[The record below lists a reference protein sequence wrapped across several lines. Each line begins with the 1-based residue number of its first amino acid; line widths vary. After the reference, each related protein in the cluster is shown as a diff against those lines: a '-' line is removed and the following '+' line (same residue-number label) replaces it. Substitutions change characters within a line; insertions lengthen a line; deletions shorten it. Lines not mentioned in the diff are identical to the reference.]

1 MKTRLVFAVLF
12 GMSFLIACEQKITP
26 TPIEIVLPSLTSTP
40 VLQTSTPTVE
50 WAIYATPL
58 NLSYD
63 TNNDEIIS
71 IIDNVFPDNCIK
83 DRENLLKA
91 NPTPIES
98 AAQVSSLTFIEVT
111 TLPEPSTD
119 YHYHNE
125 RADNID
131 GSRTVLTVFVECQPR
146 NCSKVFVTDNTTKK
160 SYEIKMGGWSG
171 PFSNLHWINKDTVVF
186 MQEGHFMSLVVAI
199 NVDKQQFEYY
209 GNIFGCPYATA
220 TP

>member
-1 MKTRLVFAVLF
+1 MKTRLIFAVLF
-12 GMSFLIACEQKITP
+12 GMSVLIACAQKITP
-26 TPIEIVLPSLTSTP
+26 TPTETATPSLTSTL

-50 WAIYATPL
+50 WLIYATPL

-63 TNNDEIIS
+63 TDNDEIIS
-71 IIDNVFPDNCIK
+71 IIDKVFPGNCVK

-98 AAQVSSLTFIEVT
+98 AAQVSPLTFVEVT
-111 TLPEPSTD
+111 TLPAPNPD
-119 YHYHNE
+119 YFNE

-131 GSRTVLTVFVECQPR
+131 GSRTALAVFVQCQPR
-146 NCSKVFVTDNTTKK
+146 NCSKIYVTDNTTKK

-171 PFSNLHWINKDTVVF
+171 PFGHLHWINKDIVVIV
-186 MQEGHFMSLVVAI
+186 QEGHFMSLVVAI